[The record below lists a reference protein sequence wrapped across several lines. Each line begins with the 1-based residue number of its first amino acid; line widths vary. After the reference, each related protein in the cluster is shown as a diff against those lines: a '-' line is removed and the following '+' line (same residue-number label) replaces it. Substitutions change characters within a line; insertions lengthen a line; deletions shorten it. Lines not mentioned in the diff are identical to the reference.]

1 MTRLLIASAAFWLV
15 AAFSTGSLAQS
26 DPHTPVSRKAA
37 ALFKTSEECVAC
49 HNGLRTSDDEDV
61 SIGTMWRS
69 TMMANS
75 ARDPYFHAGLRRE
88 VMDHPSQAAE
98 IQHECAGCHA
108 PMLQRAAHA
117 DGRTADLLSQLPI
130 RADDARPG
138 HRLAAD
144 GVSCAVCHQITADR
158 LGTRESFNGQF
169 GMAAIGSGLRQAF
182 GPYAVDAGRAR
193 IMRSVTGFAQ
203 TEAPHIRESTL
214 CATCH
219 TLYTTA
225 HDASGRIAGEFPEQM
240 NFQEWQH
247 SAFSGEQRS
256 CQSCHMPEV
265 AGRTRIASVLG
276 EPREGLSRHLFVG
289 GNFLVLRMLD
299 RHRADLGVEAP
310 PAGLAATANATIRQ
324 LQMDT
329 AAVTLS
335 SERRG
340 DAVVADVTIRNLT
353 GHKFPTGY
361 PSRRAWI
368 HVTARD
374 EQGRVV
380 FESGALGADGAIAG
394 NDNDRDAATY
404 EPHYDEIRQA
414 DQVQIYETIIG
425 DPGNAVTT
433 GLLRAAR
440 YLKDNRLLPRGFD
453 KATAH
458 SDIAVH
464 GEARDDATF
473 TGAGDRVGYL
483 LPAATADIH
492 VELRYQPIAF
502 RWAQNLRAYDAPE
515 PRRFVDYFTAMA
527 ADSSV
532 VVAQAR
538 DRAGNDATNRR

>member
-1 MTRLLIASAAFWLV
+1 MTRFLIAAMTFWLI
-15 AAFSTGSLAQS
+15 AAISAGSSAQP
-26 DPHTPVSRKAA
+26 DPHAPPVSRPAA
-37 ALFKTSEECVAC
+37 ALFTTSEECVAC
-49 HNGLRTSDDEDV
+49 HNGLRTSDNEDV

-69 TMMANS
+69 TIMANS

-88 VMDHPSQAAE
+88 VIDHPSQAAE

-108 PMLQRAAHA
+108 PMLQRAAHT
-117 DGRTADLLSQLPI
+117 DGRMTDLLSQLPI
-130 RADDARPG
+130 RADNALLD

-144 GVSCAVCHQITADR
+144 GVSCTVCHQITADR
-158 LGTRESFNGQF
+158 LGTRDSFNGRF
-169 GMAAIGSGLRQAF
+169 ELAPIGPEARQAF

-203 TEAPHIRESTL
+203 TEASHIRESAL

-219 TLYTTA
+219 TLYTTT
-225 HDASGRIAGEFPEQM
+225 HDAAGRIVGEFPEQM

-247 SAFSGEQRS
+247 SAFYGEQRS
-256 CQSCHMPEV
+256 CQSCHMPDV

-299 RHRADLGVEAP
+299 RYRTDLGVGAP
-310 PAGLAATANATIRQ
+310 SAGLEAAASATIGQ
-324 LQMDT
+324 LQADT
-329 AAVTLS
+329 AAVTLH
-335 SERRG
+335 SERRTDG
-340 DAVVADVTIRNLT
+340 VAADVTIRNLT

-361 PSRRAWI
+361 PSRRSWI
-368 HVTARD
+368 HLTARD
-374 EQGRVV
+374 AHGRVV

-394 NDNDRDAATY
+394 NDNDGDATTY
-404 EPHYDEIRQA
+404 EPHYDELRRP

-425 DPGNAVTT
+425 DSGNAVTT

-440 YLKDNRLLPRGFD
+440 YLKDNRLLPRGFG

-458 SDIAVH
+458 PDVAVH
-464 GEARDDATF
+464 GEARNDPTF
-473 TGAGDRVGYL
+473 TGDGDRVRYL
-483 LPAATADIH
+483 LPAATTGIN

-527 ADSSV
+527 AESSV
-532 VVAQAR
+532 VVAQASGR
-538 DRAGNDATNRR
+538 VD

>member
-1 MTRLLIASAAFWLV
+1 MTRFIIAAVTFWLIAAISA
-15 AAFSTGSLAQS
+15 GSSAQS
-26 DPHTPVSRKAA
+26 DPHSPSRQAA

-49 HNGLRTSDDEDV
+49 HNGLRTSDNEDV

-69 TMMANS
+69 TIMANS

-88 VMDHPSQAAE
+88 IIDHASHAAE

-108 PMLQRAAHA
+108 PMLQRVAHT
-117 DGRTADLLSQLPI
+117 DGRMTDLLSQLPI
-130 RADDARPG
+130 RADKALPD

-169 GMAAIGSGLRQAF
+169 GMAVPGPEPRQAF

-203 TEAPHIRESTL
+203 TEAPHIRESAL
-214 CATCH
+214 CASCH
-219 TLYTTA
+219 TLYTKT
-225 HDASGRIAGEFPEQM
+225 HDASGRIGSEFPEQM

-247 SAFSGEQRS
+247 SAFYGEQRS
-256 CQSCHMPEV
+256 CQSCHMPDV

-299 RHRADLGVEAP
+299 RYRTDLGVEAP
-310 PAGLAATANATIRQ
+310 SAGLEATASATIRQ
-324 LQMDT
+324 LQADT
-329 AAVTLS
+329 AAVTLD
-335 SERRG
+335 SERRSDG
-340 DAVVADVTIRNLT
+340 VAAEVTIRNLT

-361 PSRRAWI
+361 PSRRSWI
-368 HVTARD
+368 HLTARD
-374 EQGRVV
+374 AHGRVV

-394 NDNDRDAATY
+394 NDNDGDATTY
-404 EPHYDEIRQA
+404 EPHYDELRRP

-425 DPGNAVTT
+425 DPDNAVTT
-433 GLLRAAR
+433 GLLRAAQ

-458 SDIAVH
+458 PDIAVH
-464 GEARDDATF
+464 GEARNDPTF
-473 TGAGDRVGYL
+473 TGDGDRVRYL
-483 LPAATADIH
+483 LPAATTGIN

-527 ADSSV
+527 AESSV
-532 VVAQAR
+532 VVAQAS
-538 DRAGNDATNRR
+538 RRVD